1 MREETARLAAGL
13 VLVLLVTSTLEGVVA
28 ASVAISVE
36 LSDGDTC
43 ETGGTAYVRPAAT
56 PENARL
62 LSENLAGCI
71 LGGETGEPAVGGP
84 PGENDTRVPSLD
96 GALLEPRIDHRS
108 LVRRLPPAGVL
119 DRGRPTAVYLF
130 RRVPLDPW

>member
-13 VLVLLVTSTLEGVVA
+13 VLVLLVTATLAGVVA
-28 ASVAISVE
+28 ASVAVSVE

-62 LSENLAGCI
+62 LSANLPGCI
-71 LGGETGEPAVGGP
+71 LDEETGVSAVGGP
-84 PGENDTRVPSLD
+84 PGENDTLVPSLD
-96 GALLEPRIDHRS
+96 GAFLEPRIDH
-108 LVRRLPPAGVL
+108 
-119 DRGRPTAVYLF
+119 
-130 RRVPLDPW
+130 

>member
-1 MREETARLAAGL
+1 MREETVRLAAGL
-13 VLVLLVTSTLEGVVA
+13 VLALLVTATLSGVVG

-43 ETGGTAYVRPAAT
+43 ETGGTSYVRPTAT

-71 LGGETGEPAVGGP
+71 LEGETVAPAVGGP
-84 PGENDTRVPSLD
+84 PGENDTRVTSLH
-96 GALLEPRIDHRS
+96 GASLEPRIDH
-108 LVRRLPPAGVL
+108 
-119 DRGRPTAVYLF
+119 
-130 RRVPLDPW
+130 